1 MNKSYLKRGV
11 ILDVLYNK
19 IMKNIS
25 VRSALS
31 GTSIFITLL
40 HVRSQCTLTL
50 RNRTF
55 HTLPGDLLLLKK
67 DIPYSSDSRSSL
79 IAIDIESAFVDSLF
93 DAQISDCRIIYELIH
108 TPSSND
114 EYLYFSKITSD
125 SAEFL
130 NLLIEESSKEDSYH
144 EKIMRLLLVG
154 LFSTLDRS
162 RNETLLISN
171 STMGSENRFGRIM
184 KYISDNYRTVTLEET
199 ARKFGYNP
207 DYLSARFKMI
217 TGMSFSKK
225 LLSIRME
232 EAIHRL
238 LTTDYTISEISTLV
252 GYQDRSHFSRN
263 FREYTGMTPKQYRK
277 IHKAL

>member
-1 MNKSYLKRGV
+1 MN
-11 ILDVLYNK
+11 
-19 IMKNIS
+19 NIN
-25 VRSALS
+25 VRSSMS
-31 GTSIFITLL
+31 GTSTFITLI
-40 HVRSQCTLTL
+40 HVRSQCTLSL

-55 HTLPGDLLLLKK
+55 HTIPGDLLLLKK
-67 DIPYSSDSRSSL
+67 NIPYESDIRGSL
-79 IAIDIESAFVDSLF
+79 IVFDIESTFVDSLF
-93 DAQISDCRIIYELIH
+93 DAQISDCRIIYELLH
-108 TPSSND
+108 TPSIND
-114 EYLYFSKITSD
+114 EYLYFSKIASD
-125 SAEFL
+125 STEFID
-130 NLLIEESSKEDSYH
+130 LLIEESTKEDAYQ
-144 EKIMRLLLVG
+144 EKLMRLLLVG

-207 DYLSARFKMI
+207 DYLSARFKII

-238 LTTDYTISEISTLV
+238 LTTDYTVSEISSLV

-277 IHKAL
+277 IHKTC

>member
-1 MNKSYLKRGV
+1 MKYLTV
-11 ILDVLYNK
+11 
-19 IMKNIS
+19 KNS
-25 VRSALS
+25 LS
-31 GTSIFITLL
+31 GTSSFITLI
-40 HVRSQCTLTL
+40 HIRSQCTLTL
-50 RNRTF
+50 RKRTF
-55 HTLPGDLLLLKK
+55 QTIPGDLLLLKK
-67 DIPYSSDSRSSL
+67 NVPYKSDSRGSL
-79 IAIDIESAFVDSLF
+79 IVFDIESSFVDSLF
-93 DAQISDCRIIYELIH
+93 DAQISDCRIIYELLH
-108 TPSSND
+108 TPSNND
-114 EYLYFSKITSD
+114 EYLYFSKIASD
-125 SAEFL
+125 STEFID
-130 NLLIEESSKEDSYH
+130 LLIEESTKEDVYQ
-144 EKIMRLLLVG
+144 EKLMRLLLVG

-207 DYLSARFKMI
+207 DCLSARFKII

-238 LTTDYTISEISTLV
+238 LTTDYTVSEISSLV

-277 IHKAL
+277 IHKTC